1 MEISFLKRG
10 LLHTNQIGSKMRI
23 VSFLAIFFS
32 IALFSC
38 QENKEE
44 SSQKP
49 NIIYIL
55 ADDLGYGELGSYG
68 QEKIE
73 TPNIDKLAETGMR
86 FTQHYSGSAVCAP
99 ARCNLLT
106 GKHPGHAVIR
116 GNHEWGSRG
125 KVWDYYEMLK
135 DSTLEGQYPMPDNTI
150 TIANILKDAGYVTGM
165 AGKWGLG
172 APHTNSIP
180 NKMGFDFFI
189 GYNCQRIAHTY
200 YPVHLYKNE
209 NRLYL
214 NNDTVKPH
222 IGLEKNLDPYDS
234 DSYNKFNLT
243 DYAPKVMH
251 EEVLA
256 FIEENKERPF
266 FMYYATP
273 IPHLPLQAPK
283 KWVDYYVNKFG
294 DEEPL
299 VNASYYPNRYPRAAY
314 AGMISYLDEQIGD
327 LVAKLKELGIYENT
341 LIVFTSDN
349 GPTYIDADTKWFGSA
364 DPFQT
369 KTGRT
374 KGYLYEGG
382 IRVPMIVSWP
392 DKVNAGTESNHISA
406 FWDVM
411 PTLCDI
417 IGVPA
422 PDFTDGLSFFPT
434 LTNKDQSNDRE
445 YLYWEFAGYNGQQ
458 AVRLGHWK
466 GIRKD
471 IAKGNTEIELYN
483 LDNDIKEENNVAA
496 DFPEIIEQ
504 MENIM
509 IKEHETST
517 IERFRLK
524 GIDDN

>member
-1 MEISFLKRG
+1 MIKERNYVVIVV
-10 LLHTNQIGSKMRI
+10 LLI
-23 VSFLAIFFS
+23 LAG
-32 IALFSC
+32 LFSGC
-38 QENKEE
+38 QGKQVPQESGKEL
-44 SSQKP
+44 P

-55 ADDLGYGELGSYG
+55 ADDLGYGELGCYG

-86 FTQHYSGSAVCAP
+86 FTQHYSGSPVCAP

-106 GKHPGHAVIR
+106 GVHPGHAYIR

-125 KVWDYYEMLK
+125 DVWSYEAMIN
-135 DSTLEGQYPMPDNTI
+135 DSTLEGQYPLPDSTL
-150 TIANILKDAGYVTGM
+150 TIANILKDACYVTGM

-214 NNDTVKPH
+214 DNDTVKPH
-222 IGLEKNLDPYDS
+222 IGLEEGADPFDGA
-234 DSYNKFNLT
+234 SYRNFNLN
-243 DYAPKVMH
+243 DYAPTVMH
-251 EEVLA
+251 NEVLS
-256 FIEENKERPF
+256 FIEDNQDKPF

-283 KWVDYYVNKFG
+283 NWVDYYVNKFG

-299 VNASYYPNRYPRAAY
+299 ANASYYPHRYPRAAY

-327 LVAKLKELGIYENT
+327 LVSKLKELGIYENT
-341 LIVFTSDN
+341 LIIFTSDN
-349 GPTYIDADTKWFGSA
+349 GPTYIDADVEWFESA
-364 DPFQT
+364 KPLLT
-369 KTGRT
+369 HPKRN

-382 IRVPMIVSWP
+382 IRVPMIASWP
-392 DKVNAGTESNHISA
+392 DKIKPGTETNHISA

-417 IGVPA
+417 TKSDIPE
-422 PDFTDGLSFFPT
+422 FSDGISFLPV
-434 LTNKDQSNDRE
+434 LVGKEQKEPE
-445 YLYWEFAGYNGQQ
+445 YLYWEFAGYGGQQ
-458 AVRLGHWK
+458 AVRMGSWK
-466 GIRKD
+466 AIRNNIK
-471 IAKGNTEIELYN
+471 KGNLEIELYN
-483 LDNDIKEENNVAA
+483 LDNDIKEENNVAT
-496 DFPEIIEQ
+496 DFPEIIKQVE
-504 MENIM
+504 EIM
-509 IKEHETST
+509 KLEHQPSDL
-517 IERFRLK
+517 ERFKLK
-524 GIDDN
+524 ALGDI